1 MGNVGKSFNISPKD
15 LPVAPACSF
24 YCKGIAENVKEQ
36 WDQCADK
43 KDHILFSFFSCIH
56 KCCRTG
62 CQYHNNCI
70 NRAVGTGCPQ
80 YDQTWKQHK
89 YRFVPFSLLPPVISV
104 EKDLVIIKAGK
115 GKEMGPATSI
125 CQHLP
130 FVQTEHNDHE
140 GDKPF
145 YIYLQ
150 LTGICCKTPGCKTDA
165 YSA

>member
-1 MGNVGKSFNISPKD
+1 MF
-15 LPVAPACSF
+15 F

-36 WDQCADK
+36 RDQCADK

-70 NRAVGTGCPQ
+70 DGAVGTGCPQ
-80 YDQTWKQHK
+80 YDAKGIS
-89 YRFVPFSLLPPVISV
+89 FLLLSRPHPV
-104 EKDLVIIKAGK
+104 KNQFMVIKTGK
-115 GKEMGPATSI
+115 GKKVGPAASI

-165 YSA
+165 YST

>member
-1 MGNVGKSFNISPKD
+1 MF
-15 LPVAPACSF
+15 F
-24 YCKGIAENVKEQ
+24 YCKGIAEYIKEQ
-36 WDQCADK
+36 WYKSTEK
-43 KDHILFSFFSCIH
+43 KCNIFFSPGIISQQ
-56 KCCRTG
+56 CCRTG

-70 NRAVGTGCPQ
+70 DGAVGTGCPQ
-80 YDQTWKQHK
+80 YDQPWKQHK
-89 YRFVPFSLLPPVISV
+89 YRFVPFSLLSPVIAV
-104 EKDLVIIKAGK
+104 KKNLVIEKAGK
-115 GKEMGPATSI
+115 GKEMGPAASI

-165 YSA
+165 YST

>member
-1 MGNVGKSFNISPKD
+1 MQIRKIT
-15 LPVAPACSF
+15 
-24 YCKGIAENVKEQ
+24 YCF
-36 WDQCADK
+36 
-43 KDHILFSFFSCIH
+43 LFSCIH

-70 NRAVGTGCPQ
+70 DGAVGTGCPQ
-80 YDQTWKQHK
+80 YDQPWKQHK
-89 YRFVPFSLLPPVISV
+89 YRFVPFSLLSPVISV

-115 GKEMGPATSI
+115 GKEMGPAASI

-165 YSA
+165 YST